1 MSQVTNTTTTQRQRP
16 RHTHVLLLPHQSRL
30 LLRLNPP
37 FLLRQLLSHPPILPL
52 LSTIQT
58 LNSLPILLHTTHTQR
73 ILNTMPIR
81 HTASLRSTLLL
92 LPTSQDAVHNLKTDR
107 SAKRFFLIATHGS
120 LSIPSLADALFTTQR
135 LMRVSGSSPTTL

>member
-16 RHTHVLLLPHQSRL
+16 RHTHVLLLLHKPRL
-30 LLRLNPP
+30 LLRLRLP

-73 ILNTMPIR
+73 ILNTMPICR
-81 HTASLRSTLLL
+81 TASLRSTLLL
-92 LPTSQDAVHNLKTDR
+92 LPMNQDAVHNLKTDR
-107 SAKRFFLIATHGS
+107 SAKRSFLIAKHGS
-120 LSIPSLADALFTTQR
+120 LSTPNSAGALFITQR
-135 LMRVSGSSPTTL
+135 LMRVSGSSPTML